1 MHRNYTPAQGT
12 FLPPPRTAEL
22 RIGLTRWGGFSDIDL
37 FVLLPDMPYSLEHL
51 ELLYN
56 ALHSSPLAV
65 PGTLTIV
72 RGARVPIIKYIDA
85 RNSGTSNSYRGFIN
99 GKESKSMYL

>member
-1 MHRNYTPAQGT
+1 M
-12 FLPPPRTAEL
+12 
-22 RIGLTRWGGFSDIDL
+22 DL

-56 ALHSSPLAV
+56 ALHSAPLAI
-65 PGTLTIV
+65 PGTLKLV

-85 RNSGTSNSYRGFIN
+85 RGSGTSSSRPPNP
-99 GKESKSMYL
+99 LLAD